1 MMQFFRRYGWPVF
14 AAAALLL
21 LVWMVWELSG
31 LSDNTGSVRSRSVG
45 TVNGRDIDLRRY
57 QVEVQQEI
65 DNQQRQ
71 SGALTA
77 EQVEDVRNGVW
88 ERTIQDYLLDAQ
100 YKRLGLTASADE
112 IAGMM
117 KSSPPSEFLRM
128 AEFQTEGQFDL
139 PKYQRW
145 LQSSSAQ
152 PFIPQMEARYRDE
165 ILQGK
170 LVQDVTADINVSDAL
185 LWQFYRDD
193 KETTKVD
200 VAVVVPA
207 NAIPDSAVP
216 VTEAQVASYYQE
228 HHDELRRPRIA
239 YVSFVSVPRLADA
252 GDTLAALEHARVL
265 RKEILAGAPFAEVA
279 HRESSDSATA
289 AKGGDLGEWKRG
301 SYDPKF
307 EAAAFSLPLN
317 TVSEPVLTPF
327 GYHLIQVYART
338 ANTAKARHILIP
350 IQVTGA
356 HRDKLDG
363 MADTLESLG
372 AEKLDPAALDTVAHA
387 LGLKVGRLNPVREGE
402 RAQIGLEPIPEAAV
416 WAFQARPGETSRVVE
431 VPYAFYL
438 FRLDSLTPA
447 GVPALS
453 QIHTE
458 VEQLARQHFK
468 WPAARI
474 LAQQL
479 EAKAKTSSVA
489 QAAKEL
495 KIPEQ
500 TMGPFTRIGA
510 PLSDGRLVGM
520 AFALDSGQVSPVL
533 ETKEAIY
540 LMQGRGRVKADS
552 AEFAKKLPSLKEQ
565 LTRQLRQQRMRNYME
580 ALRASAKIEDHRAEI
595 FKTEAQVEATAPR
608 TPGT

>member
-1 MMQFFRRYGWPVF
+1 MQFFRRYGWPVF

-31 LSDNTGSVRSRSVG
+31 LGDNSGTVRSRAVG
-45 TVNGRDIDLRRY
+45 SVNGRDVDLRGY
-57 QVEVQQEI
+57 QLEVQAEI

-71 SGALTA
+71 GGTLTA
-77 EQVEDVRNGVW
+77 EQIEEVRNGVW
-88 ERTIQDYLLDAQ
+88 ERTVQEYLLDGQ
-100 YKRLGLTASADE
+100 YRKLGLTASADE

-117 KSSPPSEFLRM
+117 KSSPPPEFLRM
-128 AEFQTEGQFDL
+128 QEFQTEGQFDL

-152 PFIPQMEARYRDE
+152 PFIPQLEVRYREE

-170 LVQDVTADINVSDAL
+170 LVQDVTADINVSDAM

-193 KETTKVD
+193 KETTKLD
-200 VAVVVPA
+200 LAIIVPA
-207 NAIPDSAVP
+207 NAVPDSVVP
-216 VTEAQVASYYQE
+216 LTEEQISGYYQE
-228 HHDELRRPRIA
+228 HKEELRRPRIA
-239 YVSFVSVPRLADA
+239 YVSYVAVPRLPDA
-252 GDTLAALEHARVL
+252 SDTVAALEHAKAL
-265 RKEILAGAPFAEVA
+265 RKEIAAGTPFAEVA

-301 SYDPKF
+301 SYDSRF
-307 EAAAFSLPLN
+307 EAAAFSIPLN

-327 GYHLIQVYART
+327 GYHLIQVYARQG
-338 ANTAKARHILIP
+338 NTAKARHILIP
-350 IQVTGA
+350 IQITGA

-363 MADTLESLG
+363 QADTLEALG

-387 LGLKVGRLNPVREGE
+387 LGVKVGRVNPIREGE
-402 RAQIGLEPIPEAAV
+402 RAQINLEPVPEAAV
-416 WAFQARPGETSRVVE
+416 WSFQARPGETSRVVE

-447 GVPALS
+447 GIPPLS
-453 QIHTE
+453 QIHSE
-458 VEQLARQHFK
+458 IELLARQHFK
-468 WPAARI
+468 WPAART
-474 LAQQL
+474 LAQEF
-479 EAKAKTSSVA
+479 EAKAKATGVVR
-489 QAAKEL
+489 AAKDL
-495 KIPEQ
+495 KIPTQ
-500 TMGPFTRIGA
+500 TMGPFSRIGA

-520 AFALDSGQVSPVL
+520 AFALDSGQVSRLL

-552 AEFAKKLPSLKEQ
+552 AEFAKKLPELQQQ
-565 LTRQLRQQRMRNYME
+565 LTRQLRQQRMRNYMQ
-580 ALRASAKIEDHRAEI
+580 ALRETAKIEDRRAEV
-595 FKTEAQVEATAPR
+595 FKTAAQVEAAAPR